1 MATISVKVPGKELMP
16 FKATVSV
23 ESVEK
28 SVRNVHMLEGGGLR
42 EGENGPFVIEG
53 EKFES
58 DKTYYF
64 VGGIVRGK

>member
-1 MATISVKVPGKELMP
+1 MP

-42 EGENGPFVIEG
+42 EWENGPFVVEG
-53 EKFES
+53 DKFEIGE
-58 DKTYYF
+58 TYDF
-64 VGGIVRGK
+64 VGGVARGKWCHPLNKNVNV